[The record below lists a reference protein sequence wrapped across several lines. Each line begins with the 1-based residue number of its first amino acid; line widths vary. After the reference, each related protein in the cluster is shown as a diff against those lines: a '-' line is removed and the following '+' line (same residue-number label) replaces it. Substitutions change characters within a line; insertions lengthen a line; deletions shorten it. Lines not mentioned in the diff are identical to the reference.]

1 MKKLRNSLILITLI
15 AFCTIMW
22 DLGSRDTGTSLLFK
36 SHNFPYGI
44 QPRLYGQKLQLF
56 TTSENCIIIGNCKG
70 LKPKSG
76 SKNAYIED
84 IIRYAHNTQ
93 DLVIEYIDSAYTL
106 HYMQLQ
112 YDNGEY
118 YFSYLENGA
127 DYFCLKPG
135 YYVDEFGWDWIISVD
150 LKLFIAPLAIF
161 FLLLWPF
168 FFLTKCRTYLLFI
181 PIIFCSLTFIVSDFL
196 IDKYSTTFDSL
207 CFNRNYYHSIFCAT
221 NFEDPK
227 DYWIEFPDS
236 NDPTFWYTMTSS
248 ISKDKSFVIN
258 QYYKNGRI
266 NIKKRKYDYIKRE
279 IDYGSEEII
288 DQKTAIQLLKNTKTF
303 WGDIYERCE
312 FLLAFIRLLSI
323 GLGLCFLFLFVKS
336 IITKKLTICYPKH

>member
-1 MKKLRNSLILITLI
+1 MKKLRNSLIRITLI

-22 DLGSRDTGTSLLFK
+22 DLGGRDTGTSLLFK

-44 QPRLYGQKLQLF
+44 QPRVYGQELQLF

-76 SKNAYIED
+76 SNNAYIED

-93 DLVIEYIDSAYTL
+93 DLVVEYIDSAYTH

-150 LKLFIAPLAIF
+150 LKLFIIPLAIF

-196 IDKYSTTFDSL
+196 IDKYSSTFNSL
-207 CFNRNYYHSIFCAT
+207 CFNSDYSHSIFCGDFRT
-221 NFEDPK
+221 PEDWK
-227 DYWIEFPDS
+227 KFFDS
-236 NDPTFWYTMTSS
+236 NDPEFYYTLTSS
-248 ISKDKSFVIN
+248 FSKDKSFVIK
-258 QYYKNGRI
+258 QYYKNNRI
-266 NIKKRKYDYIKRE
+266 NIIKRKYDY
-279 IDYGSEEII
+279 DGSEEII
-288 DQKTAIQLLKNTKTF
+288 DQKTSIQLLKNTKTF

-336 IITKKLTICYPKH
+336 IITKKLTIRYQKH